1 MAAWIDELITAL
13 KGTASLSHDR
23 LRGRKVQVIPH
34 LVDGGFADAR
44 EVPSFFHD
52 TGKIFASE
60 APIAA
65 GKATNHR
72 HQLAGKPSK
81 GSKYILV
88 SKEIT
93 C

>member
-1 MAAWIDELITAL
+1 MAAWIEELITDL

-34 LVDGGFADAR
+34 LVDSGFADAR

-52 TGKIFASE
+52 TDTIFASE

-65 GKATNHR
+65 GKATNPH
-72 HQLAGKPSK
+72 HQLASKPSK
-81 GSKYILV
+81 GPEYTLV
-88 SKEIT
+88 SKNII